1 MPQVCHTVV
10 SSSFSDAIV
19 EFIEIANINC
29 AKFAKLV
36 GCSKTTLSN
45 WVNMKKLPNI
55 KNVAKVAFILGVTP
69 EYLLGQ
75 TAENKPIEIIEP
87 WGFAKRIIRQMEKL
101 KIKKSIVCEELDVA
115 NITFDR
121 WIKEDTLPSAVTLA
135 RLAEVLSCSCD
146 YLLGFSPY
154 P

>member
-1 MPQVCHTVV
+1 MQRVCHTAV
-10 SSSFSDAIV
+10 SSSFSDAII
-19 EFIEIANINC
+19 EFIEISNINC
-29 AKFAKLV
+29 AQFARLV

-75 TAENKPIEIIEP
+75 TAENKPIDIIAP
-87 WGFAKRIIRQMEKL
+87 WGFASRITCQMEKL
-101 KIKKSIVCEELDVA
+101 KIKKTIVCEELEVA

-121 WIKEDTLPSAVTLA
+121 WINEDTVPSAVTLA
-135 RLAEVLSCSCD
+135 RLAEVLCCSCD